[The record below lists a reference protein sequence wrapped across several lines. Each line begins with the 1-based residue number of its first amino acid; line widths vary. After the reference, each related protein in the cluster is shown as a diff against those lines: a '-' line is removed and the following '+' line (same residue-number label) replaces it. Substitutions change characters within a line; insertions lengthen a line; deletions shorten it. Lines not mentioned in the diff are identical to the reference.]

1 MTVSVRKMSA
11 GNGYEYLTR
20 SIRNADLDAAPAEC
34 AAVGSWVDPVAA
46 YYAEAGTPPG
56 FWLGEGVRDL
66 GGGRAL
72 RPDDPV
78 TTTHL
83 RRLLGEG
90 LDPVIGEPLGRRY
103 PRYVP
108 VRERIAARVALLDV
122 DLSVEARQAAVGA
135 ITAEEVRAGNRTA
148 TAGFD
153 LTFSVPKS
161 VSVVWGLADRRT
173 QGLILA
179 AHHRAVAETVRF
191 IERQVA
197 ATRVGADAGDG
208 SVAQVDVTGLV
219 AMGFDH
225 WDSRAHDPQ
234 LHTHVVVANKVRA
247 VVDGKWRTLDSRALF
262 NANVAFSEFYNAVL
276 ADRLTGTLGVTWSR
290 RARGRDRSPALEI
303 DGVPDGL
310 IREFSSRSVEI
321 EHCADDLIREYRQV
335 HGRHPSRRT
344 IVRLRAQAT
353 LATRPPKTL
362 KSLGE
367 LTERWH
373 ERASHVLGRNSRE
386 WSQALISRAA
396 NGRGAVR
403 SSTACEVPDDAVS
416 SAAGVVLSVVGEKRA
431 TWRHWNLWAEAE
443 RQTNTWRFQTA
454 QDRIKVVD
462 RIVAAAE
469 AGSVRLTSAE
479 LAPTPAFLRRADGT
493 SSLRPRHATVYT
505 SEAVIAAE
513 ERLLASSA
521 DTIGPGVTGAFSRVV
536 ADDAV
541 AQGVVSRS
549 QADVA
554 VSVATSGRVL
564 DVLVGPAGTGKTTTM
579 RLLRNLWETTHGTG
593 SVVGLA
599 PSAAAA
605 QVLAGDLRIGC
616 ENTAKWLYDHA
627 AGTTAFRS
635 GQLVIVDEASL
646 AGTQTLDRLAR
657 HTAAVGAKVLLV
669 GDPAQLS
676 PVETGG
682 AFNLLVGERRRTN
695 GDVPELVEIH
705 RFTHDWEKAASL
717 RLRDGDADVLPVYE
731 RHDRIRA
738 GTTDEITEAAYAAW
752 RADQAS
758 GKTSILIAPDNTTVT
773 ELNRRARAERLLAG
787 TADDRRAV
795 MLAGDVEASAGD
807 TILTRRNDRH
817 LRYGRDAWVRNGTRW
832 QVLHVHRDGSITARR
847 VDAGQGTDAVS
858 LRSASPGLPIVRLP
872 ATYVAEHVDLGYAT
886 TVQRA
891 EGITTDTAHLIATPS
906 MTREL
911 AYVGMTRGRDTNTVF
926 VPLDHP
932 DREDNHSSLT
942 EQATDD
948 GLSERAHA
956 RAIFA
961 RILSRTGAELSA
973 HESMQAEHDQHLSI
987 ARLAAEYDTIANH
1000 AQRPRWTHLATRS
1013 LRDQGLDENAIT
1025 RAVASETFGPLCAE
1039 LRRAEA
1045 DGHDVDR
1052 LLPRLT
1058 ANRSLRDADDV
1069 VAVLHHRL
1077 ATATAG
1083 RRTRRPARIAGL
1095 IPEARGPL
1103 PDDVAE
1109 ALAVRAELIERRAR
1123 AVATGALRS
1132 REPWTRRLPRPALA
1146 NDADLR
1152 RLVVAVAAYRDRY
1165 GVTGD
1170 QPLGSPSSSLD
1181 QRDDARCLTAQL
1193 RLVVSRLQRG
1203 SHPEARERGRR
1214 RPMLQGLKSPR
1225 HDSASQADVSRSV

>member
-20 SIRNADLDAAPAEC
+20 SIRNADLDAAPARG
-34 AAVGSWVDPVAA
+34 AAAGSWVDPVAA

-56 FWLGEGVRDL
+56 FWLGAGLPDL

-83 RRLLGEG
+83 QRLLGEG
-90 LDPVIGEPLGRRY
+90 VDPVTGEPLGRRY
-103 PRYVP
+103 PRFVP
-108 VRERIAARVALLDV
+108 VRERIAARVAQLEA
-122 DLSVEARQAAVGA
+122 DLSDEARQAAVGA
-135 ITAEEVRAGNRTA
+135 ITAEEVRTGDRTA

-179 AHHRAVAETVRF
+179 AHHRAVAETIGF

-208 SVAQVDVTGLV
+208 SVVQVDVTGLV
-219 AMGFDH
+219 AMAFDH

-303 DGVPDGL
+303 DGVPDDL

-321 EHCADDLIREYRQV
+321 EHCADDLIREYRRE

-362 KSLGE
+362 ESLGE
-367 LTERWH
+367 LTETWH
-373 ERASHVLGRNSRE
+373 DRASRVLGRDSRE
-386 WSQALISRAA
+386 WSQGLIARVVDGLGA
-396 NGRGAVR
+396 GR
-403 SSTACEVPDDAVS
+403 SFTAGEVPDDAVS
-416 SAAGVVLSVVGEKRA
+416 SAAGVVLSVVGSKRA

-454 QDRIKVVD
+454 QDRLKVVG

-469 AGSVRLTSAE
+469 AGSVRLTPPE
-479 LAPTPAFLRRADGT
+479 LAPTPEFLRRADGT

-521 DTIGPGVTGAFSRVV
+521 DTTGPGLAGAFSGVV

-549 QADVA
+549 QADAV

-579 RLLRNLWETTHGTG
+579 RLLRTLWETTHGTG

-627 AGTTAFRS
+627 AGTRALRP

-657 HTAAVGAKVLLV
+657 HAADVGAKVLLV

-676 PVETGG
+676 AVETGG
-682 AFNLLVGERRRTN
+682 AFKLLVGERRRVT
-695 GDVPELVEIH
+695 GAVPELVEVQ
-705 RFTHDWEKAASL
+705 RFAHDWEKSGSL
-717 RLRDGDADVLPVYE
+717 RLRDGDVDVLPVYE
-731 RHDRIRA
+731 RHGRVIA
-738 GTTDEITEAAYAAW
+738 GTTDEVVDAAYTAW
-752 RADQAS
+752 LADHAS
-758 GKTSILIAPDNTTVT
+758 GKNSILIAADTSTVT
-773 ELNRRARAERLLAG
+773 DLNRRARAERLLAG
-787 TADDRRAV
+787 TIDDRRAV

-817 LRYGRDAWVRNGTRW
+817 LRYGRDGWVRNGTRC
-832 QVLHVHRDGSITARR
+832 QVLHVHRDGSVTAQP
-847 VDAGQGTDAVS
+847 VGAGQGTDAAS
-858 LRSASPGLPIVRLP
+858 PRSASPRLPTVRLP
-872 ATYVAEHVDLGYAT
+872 AAYVAEHVDLGYAT
-886 TVQRA
+886 TVHRA

-911 AYVGMTRGRDTNTVF
+911 TYVGMTRGRATNTAY

-932 DREDNHSSLT
+932 DREDNHCSPT
-942 EQATDD
+942 GKTTDD

-956 RAIFA
+956 RAILA
-961 RILSRTGAELSA
+961 GILSRTGAELSA
-973 HESMQAEHDQHLSI
+973 HESVRTEHDRHLSI

-1000 AQRPRWTHLATRS
+1000 AQRPRWTHLVTHS
-1013 LRDQGLDENAIT
+1013 LRDQGLDENAIA
-1025 RAVASETFGPLCAE
+1025 RAFESETFGPLCAE

-1052 LLPRLT
+1052 IRPRLT
-1058 ANRSLRDADDV
+1058 ANRPLRDADDV

-1083 RRTRRPARIAGL
+1083 LRTRRPARIAGF

-1123 AVATGALRS
+1123 AIATGHCAARNHGRVDCPGPRS
-1132 REPWTRRLPRPALA
+1132 RTTQIGAAWSLPLVPTGIDTASPAI
-1146 NDADLR
+1146 
-1152 RLVVAVAAYRDRY
+1152 
-1165 GVTGD
+1165 
-1170 QPLGSPSSSLD
+1170 SLW
-1181 QRDDARCLTAQL
+1181 
-1193 RLVVSRLQRG
+1193 
-1203 SHPEARERGRR
+1203 EARR
-1214 RPMLQGLKSPR
+1214 
-1225 HDSASQADVSRSV
+1225 AV

>member
-20 SIRNADLDAAPAEC
+20 SIRNADLDAAPVVG
-34 AAVGSWVDPVAA
+34 AAAGSWVDPVAA

-56 FWLGEGVRDL
+56 FWLGAGVLDL

-90 LDPVIGEPLGRRY
+90 VDPVTGKRLGRRY
-103 PRYVP
+103 PRFVP
-108 VRERIAARVALLDV
+108 VQERIAARVAHLAA
-122 DLSVEARQAAVGA
+122 DLSGEARQTAVGT
-135 ITAEEVRAGNRTA
+135 ITAEEVRAGDRTA

-179 AHHRAVAETVRF
+179 AHHRAVAETVGF

-262 NANVAFSEFYNAVL
+262 NANVAFSESYNAVL

-290 RARGRDRSPALEI
+290 RVRGRDRSPALEI

-321 EHCADDLIREYRQV
+321 EHCADDLIREYRRE

-344 IVRLRAQAT
+344 IVRLRALAT

-367 LTERWH
+367 LTQRWH
-373 ERASHVLGRNSRE
+373 ERASHVLGRDSRT
-386 WSQALISRAA
+386 WSQALISSVVDSLGA
-396 NGRGAVR
+396 GR
-403 SSTACEVPDDAVS
+403 SYTAGEVPDDAIS

-431 TWRHWNLWAEAE
+431 TWRHWSLWAEAE
-443 RQTNTWRFQTA
+443 RQTNAWRFQTA
-454 QDRIKVVD
+454 QDRINVVG

-469 AGSVRLTSAE
+469 AGSVRLTPPE

-521 DTIGPGVTGAFSRVV
+521 DTTGPGVTGVLSRFV

-541 AQGVVSRS
+541 AQGVVSRP
-549 QADVA
+549 QADAA

-564 DVLVGPAGTGKTTTM
+564 DVLVGPAGTGKTRTM
-579 RLLRNLWETTHGTG
+579 RLLRTMWENTYGTG

-605 QVLAGDLRIGC
+605 QVLAADLRIGC

-657 HTAAVGAKVLLV
+657 HAAAVGAKMLLV

-682 AFNLLVGERRRTN
+682 AFNLLVGERRRTT
-695 GDVPELVEIH
+695 GDVPELVKVH
-705 RFTHDWEKAASL
+705 RFAHDWEKSASL

-731 RHDRIRA
+731 RHGRITA
-738 GTTDEITEAAYAAW
+738 GTTDEVVEAAYTAW

-758 GKTSILIAPDNTTVT
+758 GKTSILIAADNTTVT

-787 TADDRRAV
+787 TIDDRRAV
-795 MLAGDVEASAGD
+795 LLAGDLEASAGD

-817 LRYGRDAWVRNGTRW
+817 LRYGRGGWVRNGTRW
-832 QVLHVHRDGSITARR
+832 QVLHVHRDGSITAQG
-847 VDAGQGTDAVS
+847 VDAGRGTDADS
-858 LRSASPGLPIVRLP
+858 PRSASPRLLTVRLP
-872 ATYVAEHVDLGYAT
+872 AAYVAEHVDLGYAT
-886 TVQRA
+886 TVHRA

-911 AYVGMTRGRDTNTVF
+911 AYVGMTRGRVTNTVF

-942 EQATDD
+942 EKATDD

-956 RAIFA
+956 RAILA
-961 RILSRTGAELSA
+961 GILSRTGAELSA
-973 HESMQAEHDQHLSI
+973 HESMQAERDQHLSI

-1000 AQRPRWTHLATRS
+1000 VQRPRWARLVTHS
-1013 LRDQGLDENAIT
+1013 LRDQGLDEIVIT
-1025 RAVASETFGPLCAE
+1025 RALESETFGPLCAE

-1052 LLPRLT
+1052 LLPRLA
-1058 ANRSLRDADDV
+1058 ANRSLHDADDI

-1077 ATATAG
+1077 AAATA
-1083 RRTRRPARIAGL
+1083 RPKSSKPARIAGL
-1095 IPEARGPL
+1095 VPEARGPL
-1103 PDDVAE
+1103 SDE
-1109 ALAVRAELIERRAR
+1109 ASDALTTRARLIARRAR
-1123 AVATGALRS
+1123 RLATQALHDRA
-1132 REPWTRRLPRPALA
+1132 PWTRRLPQPLG
-1146 NDADLR
+1146 NDSQWRD
-1152 RLVVAVAAYRDRY
+1152 LVVAVAAYRDRY
-1165 GVTGD
+1165 GIASN
-1170 QPLGSPSSSLD
+1170 QPLGSSPTSLS
-1181 QRDDARCLTAQL
+1181 QREDARRFATRL
-1193 RLVVSRLQRG
+1193 RPVVSRFRREP
-1203 SHPEARERGRR
+1203 PEARRLGVR
-1214 RPMLQGLKSPR
+1214 SP
-1225 HDSASQADVSRSV
+1225 SF